1 MRDPMHKHMHF
12 QYEMR
17 RNTMVSVQKCQP
29 SLCDGGKPVSFIFA
43 AEKRHEDF
51 SFATKSVGEDL
62 FSVQNPMA
70 RQQFHCRTEGP
81 DAMASSETSQPRDFA
96 NPLGVEPLSL

>member
-1 MRDPMHKHMHF
+1 MREPMHNHMHF

-17 RNTMVSVQKCQP
+17 RNTMASVQKCQP

-51 SFATKSVGEDL
+51 SFATKSVAEEV
-62 FSVQNPMA
+62 FSAEKPNGTASITIAKQMVPM
-70 RQQFHCRTEGP
+70 
-81 DAMASSETSQPRDFA
+81 
-96 NPLGVEPLSL
+96 L

>member
-1 MRDPMHKHMHF
+1 
-12 QYEMR
+12 MR

-43 AEKRHEDF
+43 AEKRNEDF
-51 SFATKSVGEDL
+51 SFSTKSVADDL

-70 RQQFHCRTEGP
+70 QRLFQSKTDGP
-81 DAMASSETSQPRDFA
+81 DAMALSGTSRHRDLA
-96 NPLGVEPLSL
+96 NPLGVEASSLRFIIN